1 MFLGEIW
8 EKLIA
13 DIHKISWQEWLSTI
27 SQVVSVWYARLN
39 NIMVYP
45 TGIAGVILAAWV
57 YLFLTS
63 PPLYA
68 EGFLNIYYFCV
79 SVYGWYNWKLRKSEN
94 EWQYPVSW
102 CTFRER
108 VNGIVVLTVIWI
120 LISWFLITYTDSD
133 TAIPDALVSSSAVLA
148 MYWMAKRKIDNWLA
162 WIFSDII
169 AIPLNYNKDL
179 ILFSLMYFIF
189 LFLAWSGFVSWKR
202 ICQTQA

>member
-39 NIMVYP
+39 NILVYP
-45 TGIAGVILAAWV
+45 TGIVGVILAAWV

-68 EGFLNIYYFCV
+68 EGVLNIYYFWV
-79 SVYGWYNWKLRKSEN
+79 SVYGWYNWKLKKNEN

-108 VNGIVVLTVIWI
+108 VNGIVVLSVIWI

-189 LFLAWSGFVSWKR
+189 LFLAWSGLVSWKR